1 MHTVEPSPVRSSA
14 PLHMR
19 RSRGGRRQLRKM
31 LRLMK
36 GINDA
41 EAANALID
49 RFGSVRGV
57 LSASSQ
63 EQLLVVGDRRVVHF
77 LRVVRQSM
85 RWTLREGVVG
95 SVLLSSTDALREYLK
110 LSHGS
115 DSFEQLR
122 VFYLGATGK
131 LIKEVPFERG
141 GSDHMNVSVGRII
154 RDGLNLDARYL
165 IMSHNHPSG
174 SPKPSRDDIDVTRKI
189 AIAANSV
196 GMTLYDHLIVTESID
211 FSFRENGR
219 L

>member
-1 MHTVEPSPVRSSA
+1 MHTVEPYTIDGVT
-14 PLHMR
+14 PLQVR

-31 LRLMK
+31 LRLME
-36 GINDA
+36 GVNDG
-41 EAANALID
+41 EVANALID

-57 LSASSQ
+57 LSATTQ
-63 EQLLVVGDRRVVHF
+63 EQMLIVSDKRIVHF

-95 SVLLSSTDALREYLK
+95 SVLLSSTAALREYLK

-122 VFYLGATGK
+122 VFYLGATGR
-131 LIKEVPFERG
+131 LIKEVPSERG
-141 GSDHMNVSVGRII
+141 GSDHTNVSVSRII

-174 SPKPSRDDIDVTRKI
+174 DSKPSRDDIDVTRRI

-196 GMTLYDHLIVTESID
+196 GMSLYDHLIVAETSD